1 MAEASHPTRSRLIE
15 AGLALAESGSLA
27 ATSVNHII
35 DAAGLSKGAFY
46 VHFKDRG
53 EYLAALHHTFHD
65 SINAEIRQAMAAY
78 PPGARR
84 LRSGAEAYLAACLR
98 SRGVRAMLLDV
109 RSEPAIAA
117 QMGDKI
123 DVFVEVAAADF
134 RALAVPEP
142 VAAARLF
149 VAMVRE
155 VAIAE
160 LGQGRTEPELRQA
173 LWHLARLDSSL
184 DLPLD
189 SPEASH
195 APDVST

>member
-1 MAEASHPTRSRLIE
+1 VADASHPTRSRLIE
-15 AGLALAESGSLA
+15 VGLALAESGSLA

-35 DAAGLSKGAFY
+35 DAAGVSKGAFY

-53 EYLAALHHTFHD
+53 EYLAALHRTFHA
-65 SINAEIRQAMAAY
+65 SVNAEIRQAMAAY

-84 LRSGAEAYLAACLR
+84 LRRGAEAYLDACLR
-98 SRGVRAMLLDV
+98 ARGVRAMLLDA

-123 DVFVEVAAADF
+123 DAFVEVAAVDF
-134 RALAVPEP
+134 RALDAPEP
-142 VAAARLF
+142 AAAARLL

-160 LGQGRTEPELRQA
+160 LGRGRVEPELRQA
-173 LWHLARLDSSL
+173 LWHLAQLDAE
-184 DLPLD
+184 P
-189 SPEASH
+189 
-195 APDVST
+195 ST